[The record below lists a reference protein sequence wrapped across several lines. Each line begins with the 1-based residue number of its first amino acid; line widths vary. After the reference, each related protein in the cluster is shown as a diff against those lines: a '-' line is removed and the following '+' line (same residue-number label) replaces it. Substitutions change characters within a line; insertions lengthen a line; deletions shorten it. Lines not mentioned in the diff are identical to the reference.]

1 MGVAKGRRTVSSW
14 KKACSKRRGRFCESL
29 RLNDDD
35 DREFFRGRC
44 ASVGL
49 IAVPSGSVRSCAASS
64 QSESQESRSCRGCAR
79 TTHQYQSTLCHVR
92 NDSSNGNDK
101 QPVTTH
107 RIRKI
112 RRIISPE
119 LVTSVSCFFFLRS
132 RIVPKLRCARTVLRR
147 TAIELLR
154 FLSCRWTVR

>member
-1 MGVAKGRRTVSSW
+1 M
-14 KKACSKRRGRFCESL
+14 
-29 RLNDDD
+29 
-35 DREFFRGRC
+35 
-44 ASVGL
+44 
-49 IAVPSGSVRSCAASS
+49 
-64 QSESQESRSCRGCAR
+64 
-79 TTHQYQSTLCHVR
+79 
-92 NDSSNGNDK
+92 
-101 QPVTTH
+101 TTH

-154 FLSCRWTVR
+154 FLSCRWTVQ